1 MAKPKKSGRRK
12 KQIGRVGQIWGG
24 QGGRPLGPVM
34 VTVKPR
40 QFRKLKNP
48 TPEISFEQGFERKG
62 HISFVDRR
70 KIPMPS
76 DRRLKDRR
84 KEDKGPPSGFWVR
97 DGVIGKLRQGRRKPG
112 RDRRK

>member
-24 QGGRPLGPVM
+24 QGGPLLGPVM

-48 TPEISFEQGFERKG
+48 KPEISFEAGFERG
-62 HISFVDRR
+62 GPIAFEDRR
-70 KIPMPS
+70 KGS
-76 DRRLKDRR
+76 ADRRKEDRR
-84 KEDKGPPSGFWVR
+84 KEDKGPPSGYWVR
-97 DGVIGKLRQGRRKPG
+97 VKGKPKQERRKSG